1 MNILLIAQVKK
12 KYPDITEPHFYRW
25 HQEKLVAQHFIE
37 GKKAIDVDE
46 LDAKLLSGEIR
57 KPKPHSEASRIR
69 RQKRRDARK
78 IKEAGI
84 TVQELVEKYPDICR
98 TMWHSWFKRGKIS
111 AIKERGMIV
120 YKDGKPRHGDILI
133 YNAKEI
139 ETKFAKGE
147 LKYNPHEKKA
157 DATITEPR
165 PVQVNI
171 ETARTADLKKHI
183 AKLMSDLQDKDNEL
197 EKIKDAT
204 TIMMGL
210 LGEIGGKLL
219 AVLPHPA
226 AIWSTNPSYYL
237 EDICKAV
244 IKQAIEDTESIGSEE
259 TEKLKAEHNAN
270 DSLAQQNREYIEG
283 IKNHPTNADMESL
296 VKHNEELRD
305 YLIVKKNELVVK
317 EGIIREKDQK
327 ITKMGNT
334 IAEKEAELRELKAA
348 IVNKFLEDN
357 SGL

>member
-1 MNILLIAQVKK
+1 
-12 KYPDITEPHFYRW
+12 
-25 HQEKLVAQHFIE
+25 
-37 GKKAIDVDE
+37 
-46 LDAKLLSGEIR
+46 
-57 KPKPHSEASRIR
+57 
-69 RQKRRDARK
+69 
-78 IKEAGI
+78 
-84 TVQELVEKYPDICR
+84 
-98 TMWHSWFKRGKIS
+98 
-111 AIKERGMIV
+111 MIV

-334 IAEKEAELRELKAA
+334 IAEKEAELKELKAA
-348 IVNKFLEDN
+348 IVNKFMEDN
-357 SGL
+357 GGIC